1 MSKELTLGG
10 RMKQYESSST
20 TKLPPRSYVLVRI
33 DGKKFSKYT
42 KRVEKPFDSN
52 LSDDMIE
59 TAKQLC
65 DVLQCCRMAYTQ
77 SDEISLLFT
86 DFENIKSQQL
96 YDGRVD
102 KINSIAASYATTIF
116 NNLRLKREISK
127 EDFELD
133 KFIWANFDSRAFL
146 ISNPNDVLNYFL
158 WRQQDCTRNS
168 VSMAAQAQFSQ
179 KQLNGKNG
187 SKMQDMLMLEKGI
200 NWNDYEVRFKRGTV
214 IAKKSFEKMPG
225 VFRNKWTAL
234 DPPIFSKDWT
244 FLSSIVPVY
253 ENKLFQLEE

>member
-1 MSKELTLGG
+1 MSKEITLGE
-10 RMKQYESSST
+10 RIKQYESAST
-20 TKLPPRSYVLVRI
+20 IKLSPRSYVLVRL

-42 KRVEKPFDSN
+42 KKVEKPFDSG

-59 TAKQLC
+59 TARQLC
-65 DVLQCCRMAYTQ
+65 SELQCCRMAYTQ

-102 KINSIAASYATTIF
+102 KINSIAASLATTIF
-116 NNLRLKREISK
+116 NNLRLKRAISEEGFK
-127 EDFELD
+127 LD
-133 KFIWANFDSRAFL
+133 SFIWANFDSRAFL
-146 ISNPNDVLNYFL
+146 IPNPNDVLNYFL

-168 VSMAAQAQFSQ
+168 VSMAGQAQFSHKELQ
-179 KQLNGKNG
+179 GKNG
-187 SKMQDMLMLEKGI
+187 GQIQDKLMLEKGI

-214 IAKKSFEKMPG
+214 IARKEYEKEPG
-225 VFRNKWTAL
+225 VKRSRWEAL
-234 DPPIFSKDWT
+234 EPPIFSKDWT